1 MEKKN
6 NNIQEIIKDLTSKMN
21 IIYNQLKIVF
31 DSVDKFKHQ
40 KHLIIYSY
48 LMGYYTSQGNK
59 DFNQDTLLN
68 SLEIFERSLN
78 RKTEFSNL
86 IIALA
91 LSMNRCNGNENNN
104 KNNNQNNDKDNNL
117 KKDKDNNNQ
126 NDQNEENENNPPNNE
141 ITETM
146 ISNDPYIVYQQFFGT
161 TVFETPLT
169 KINNNEVNNNNLNN
183 NNKDQHKNIV
193 KINNKPNN
201 QINQINK
208 QINQDEGNKIEQKFQ
223 EPEKMNNVKLI
234 NNKDNNNINKGN
246 INFNIE
252 DIEDKKDKINNHIID
267 IDVNKKNNIDNN
279 DYNQKT
285 QKYNINNINNNIG
298 NNIYNQKTHK
308 YNINNI
314 LNQQNNQK
322 ISESYM
328 IGKYNA
334 ADKIKIQKN
343 PKNFKQN
350 TFIVLNNPKKIVNCF
365 ICSEN
370 FNELDKHNYRLNCK
384 CVIHYKCF
392 INYVVNSIK
401 NKKIPILCPKCK
413 KEVKTELIYNCLNSI
428 KDKKLIKLYENYSL
442 ELYIKNYEKNAD
454 LIYYCCPTPGCKKY
468 IPCQKDEKKLL
479 CPSCNKSYCIKC
491 FRPWHENK
499 TCEQNYIENSIINN
513 PEVKKE
519 FLKIDAKKD
528 FEYKECPK
536 CKALML
542 KEEGTNKIIC
552 VCGTAFCYKCGKIIK
567 EKHDCSQKEK

>member
-6 NNIQEIIKDLTSKMN
+6 NNIQEIIKDLTSKMK
-21 IIYNQLKIVF
+21 IIDNQLKIVF
-31 DSVDKFKHQ
+31 DSVDKFKH
-40 KHLIIYSY
+40 KRHLIIYSY
-48 LMGYYTSQGNK
+48 LMGYYTSKGNK

-91 LSMNRCNGNENNN
+91 LSMNRCNESENNN
-104 KNNNQNNDKDNNL
+104 KNNNQNNDKNL
-117 KKDKDNNNQ
+117 KKDNENNNQ
-126 NDQNEENENNPPNNE
+126 NDQNKENENNPPKID

-161 TVFETPLT
+161 TVLERPLT

-183 NNKDQHKNIV
+183 NKDQHKNIV
-193 KINNKPNN
+193 KINNKTNTH
-201 QINQINK
+201 INQINK
-208 QINQDEGNKIEQKFQ
+208 QINQEDGNKIEQKVEEQ
-223 EPEKMNNVKLI
+223 ENINNVKLI
-234 NNKDNNNINKGN
+234 NNKDINNKNNIY
-246 INFNIE
+246 FNT
-252 DIEDKKDKINNHIID
+252 DDKNYKVNNHIID
-267 IDVNKKNNIDNN
+267 IDINKKNNIENN
-279 DYNQKT
+279 IHNQKT
-285 QKYNINNINNNIG
+285 KKYNINNNNIG
-298 NNIYNQKTHK
+298 NNIHNQKTHK

-322 ISESYM
+322 IGESYVM
-328 IGKYNA
+328 GKYNT
-334 ADKIKIQKN
+334 ADKNNIQKS
-343 PKNFKQN
+343 PRNFKQN
-350 TFIVLNNPKKIVNCF
+350 TVIVSSNTKKIMKCF

-370 FNELDKHNYRLNCK
+370 FNELDRHIYRLNCK
-384 CVIHYKCF
+384 CVIHSKCF
-392 INYVVNSIK
+392 INYVVKSIK

-413 KEVKTELIYNCLNSI
+413 IEVKTELIYNCLNSI
-428 KDKKLIKLYENYSL
+428 KDKKLIKLYENYYL

-468 IPCQKDEKKLL
+468 IPCQKDEKKLS
-479 CPSCNKSYCIKC
+479 CPTCNKSYCIKC

-499 TCEQNYIENSIINN
+499 TCEQYYLENSVINN
-513 PEVKKE
+513 SEVQKE
-519 FLKIDAKKD
+519 FLNFDAKND

-567 EKHDCSQKEK
+567 EKHDCSLKEK

>member
-6 NNIQEIIKDLTSKMN
+6 NNIQEIIKDLTSKMK
-21 IIYNQLKIVF
+21 IIDNQLKIVF
-31 DSVDKFKHQ
+31 DSVDKFKH
-40 KHLIIYSY
+40 KRHLIIYSY
-48 LMGYYTSQGNK
+48 LMGYYTSKGNK

-91 LSMNRCNGNENNN
+91 LSMNRCNESENNN
-104 KNNNQNNDKDNNL
+104 KNNNQNNDKNL
-117 KKDKDNNNQ
+117 KKDNENNNQ
-126 NDQNEENENNPPNNE
+126 NDQNKENENNPPKID

-161 TVFETPLT
+161 TVLERPLT

-183 NNKDQHKNIV
+183 NKDQHKNIV
-193 KINNKPNN
+193 KINNKTNTH
-201 QINQINK
+201 INQINK
-208 QINQDEGNKIEQKFQ
+208 QINQEDGNKIEQKVEEQ
-223 EPEKMNNVKLI
+223 ENINNVKLI
-234 NNKDNNNINKGN
+234 NNKDINNKNNIY
-246 INFNIE
+246 FNT
-252 DIEDKKDKINNHIID
+252 DDKNYKVNNHIID
-267 IDVNKKNNIDNN
+267 IDINKKNNIENN
-279 DYNQKT
+279 IHNQKT
-285 QKYNINNINNNIG
+285 KKFNINNNIG
-298 NNIYNQKTHK
+298 NNIHNQKTHK

-322 ISESYM
+322 IGESYVM
-328 IGKYNA
+328 GKYNT
-334 ADKIKIQKN
+334 ADKNNIQKS
-343 PKNFKQN
+343 PRNFKQN
-350 TFIVLNNPKKIVNCF
+350 TVIVSSNTKKIMKCF

-370 FNELDKHNYRLNCK
+370 FNELDRHIYRLNCK
-384 CVIHYKCF
+384 CVIHSKCF

-413 KEVKTELIYNCLNSI
+413 IEVKTELIYNCLNSI
-428 KDKKLIKLYENYSL
+428 KDKKLIKLYENYYL

-468 IPCQKDEKKLL
+468 IPCQKDEKKLS
-479 CPSCNKSYCIKC
+479 CPTCNKSYCIKC

-499 TCEQNYIENSIINN
+499 TCEQYYIENYIINN
-513 PEVKKE
+513 SEVQKE
-519 FLKIDAKKD
+519 FLNFDAKND

-567 EKHDCSQKEK
+567 EKHDCSLKEK

>member
-21 IIYNQLKIVF
+21 IIDNQLKIVF
-31 DSVDKFKHQ
+31 DSADKFKH
-40 KHLIIYSY
+40 KRHLIIYSY
-48 LMGYYTSQGNK
+48 LMGYYTSKGNK
-59 DFNQDTLLN
+59 NFNQDTLLN

-91 LSMNRCNGNENNN
+91 LSMNRCNENENNN
-104 KNNNQNNDKDNNL
+104 QNNNQNNDKNL
-117 KKDKDNNNQ
+117 KKDNDNNNHNNQ
-126 NDQNEENENNPPNNE
+126 NNNDQNKENENNPPKND

-161 TVFETPLT
+161 TVLERPLN
-169 KINNNEVNNNNLNN
+169 KINNNEVININVNINEE
-183 NNKDQHKNIV
+183 QHKNIV
-193 KINNKPNN
+193 KINNKPNT
-201 QINQINK
+201 QINKINK
-208 QINQDEGNKIEQKFQ
+208 QINREDGNKIEQKV
-223 EPEKMNNVKLI
+223 EEHENINNVILI
-234 NNKDNNNINKGN
+234 NNKDNNNNKNN
-246 INFNIE
+246 IILNIE
-252 DIEDKKDKINNHIID
+252 DKNNKVNNHIID
-267 IDVNKKNNIDNN
+267 IDANKKNNIENN
-279 DYNQKT
+279 IYNQKT
-285 QKYNINNINNNIG
+285 QKYNINNNIG

-322 ISESYM
+322 IAESYVM
-328 IGKYNA
+328 GKYNTT
-334 ADKIKIQKN
+334 DKNNIQKS

-350 TFIVLNNPKKIVNCF
+350 TFIVPSNAKKIVKCF

-384 CVIHYKCF
+384 CVIHSKCF
-392 INYVVNSIK
+392 INYVVKSIK

-413 KEVKTELIYNCLNSI
+413 KEVKNEIIYNCLNTI
-428 KDKKLIKLYENYSL
+428 KDKKLIKLYEDYYL
-442 ELYIKNYEKNAD
+442 EIYIKNYEKNAD
-454 LIYYCCPTPGCKKY
+454 LVYYCCPTPGCKKY
-468 IPCQKDEKKLL
+468 IPCPKDENKLL
-479 CPSCNKSYCIKC
+479 CPNCNKSYCIKC

-499 TCEQNYIENSIINN
+499 TCEQYYIENSVINN
-513 PEVKKE
+513 SEVRKE
-519 FLKIDAKKD
+519 FLNFDAKND

-567 EKHDCSQKEK
+567 EKHDCSSKEK